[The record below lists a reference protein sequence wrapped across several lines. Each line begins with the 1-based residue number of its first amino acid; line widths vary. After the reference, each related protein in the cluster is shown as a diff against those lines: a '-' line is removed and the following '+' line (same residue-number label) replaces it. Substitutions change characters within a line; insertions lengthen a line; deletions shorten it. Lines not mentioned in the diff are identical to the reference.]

1 MVIRQW
7 NVGKWAIL
15 LRLVRTIL
23 AAMTVTG
30 VLTDAF
36 DRITESVAEAVEGL
50 DARQL
55 AARLDADAN
64 PVSWLIWHLTR
75 VQDDHIAAAFASSSD
90 QVWSAGGWAARLGLP
105 PSSMEIGYGQT
116 SAQVEAVSS
125 AICGMPSPGK
135 LLASYHEAV
144 HAQTVRLVSSLT
156 DADMDR
162 VVDTS
167 WTPPV
172 TLGVRLVSVIN
183 DDTQHVGQA
192 LYVRGILLRQAGG

>member
-1 MVIRQW
+1 MGYLSRLAR
-7 NVGKWAIL
+7 AIL
-15 LRLVRTIL
+15 
-23 AAMTVTG
+23 APMTVTG

-36 DRITESVAEAVEGL
+36 GRITESVAEAVDGL
-50 DARQL
+50 DASQL
-55 AARLDADAN
+55 AVRLDADAN

-75 VQDDHIAAAFASSSD
+75 VQDDHVAAAFGSSA
-90 QVWSAGGWAARLGLP
+90 QVWSAGGWAGRLGLP
-105 PSSMEIGYGQT
+105 PTSLEIGYGHT

-156 DADMDR
+156 DADMER
-162 VVDTS
+162 VVDTR

-172 TLGVRLVSVIN
+172 TLGVRLVSVIS
-183 DDTQHVGQA
+183 DDLEHVGQA
-192 LYVRGILLRQAGG
+192 LYVRGILLRRAGG